1 MLHYVKV
8 SNTPTI
14 LIRGARQLL
23 TLRGAGGARCGS
35 AHSELAII
43 QDGSLLVR
51 DGVIVEVGPTRR
63 LENLAVARGAQEINA
78 AGRVVMPGFVDSHT
92 HLAFPPAGGSDDP
105 EDAVRLVRTT
115 NGQRLAARMRSHIQL
130 MARHGTTTVEV
141 KTGCAFDANAELKLF
156 RALDGLKRDPL
167 DVIATHLLRLTED
180 DGAPAGPDAADW
192 AARELLPVLRRRRY
206 SRFADVAWGCDPERL
221 PHLARHLDAARALG
235 FALKVHAEGPGATA
249 AITAAVERFAT
260 SIDHLEHATP
270 ADTALLAGSCTIATL
285 LPGAAFQHG
294 GPEAPARAL
303 IDAGAPVALASN
315 FNPRNSP
322 MLCMQTVVALA
333 CLRLR
338 MTPAEAVVAATI
350 NGAHALG
357 RGDKTGSLEPGKLAD
372 IVILNTS
379 DYRDLARDF
388 GANLVRLTMKR
399 GEFIYREGEVARR
412 DDPFK
417 NLSSRNL
424 PGMRQ

>member
-1 MLHYVKV
+1 
-8 SNTPTI
+8 
-14 LIRGARQLL
+14 
-23 TLRGAGGARCGS
+23 
-35 AHSELAII
+35 
-43 QDGSLLVR
+43 
-51 DGVIVEVGPTRR
+51 
-63 LENLAVARGAQEINA
+63 
-78 AGRVVMPGFVDSHT
+78 
-92 HLAFPPAGGSDDP
+92 
-105 EDAVRLVRTT
+105 
-115 NGQRLAARMRSHIQL
+115 MRSQIQL

-141 KTGCAFDANAELKLF
+141 KTGCGQDSNAEMKLF
-156 RALDGLKRDPL
+156 RALAGLKRDPL
-167 DVIATHLLRLTED
+167 DVIPTHLLRLPR
-180 DGAPAGPDAADW
+180 DGGDAGAAEAAEW
-192 AARELLPVLRRRRY
+192 AARELLPKLRRRRVA
-206 SRFADVAWGCDPERL
+206 RFADVALEDDAGRI
-221 PHLARHLDAARALG
+221 PHLKRHMDAARALG
-235 FALKVHAEGPGATA
+235 FPLKVHADGPGATA
-249 AITAAVERFAT
+249 SVTAAVERFAAT
-260 SIDHLEHATP
+260 IDHMEHAT
-270 ADTALLAGSCTIATL
+270 AAEAALLAGSCTIATL

-315 FNPRNSP
+315 FNPQDSP
-322 MLCMQTVVALA
+322 MLSMQTVVALA

-372 IVILNTS
+372 VVILNAS

-388 GANLVRLTMKR
+388 GANLVRMTMKR

-417 NLSSRNL
+417 NLSSKHP